1 MASVNC
7 IDDGL
12 PAKVFEYQS
21 YGKPI
26 ICCSKGEPARYVQLT
41 NSGLVVKPG
50 DSKALARAVLKL
62 YNDRE
67 LARVLGWNGLSY
79 VSKNLTSDH
88 IGNRMYNILLSAIK

>member
-1 MASVNC
+1 
-7 IDDGL
+7 
-12 PAKVFEYQS
+12 
-21 YGKPI
+21 
-26 ICCSKGEPARYVQLT
+26 
-41 NSGLVVKPG
+41 VKPG